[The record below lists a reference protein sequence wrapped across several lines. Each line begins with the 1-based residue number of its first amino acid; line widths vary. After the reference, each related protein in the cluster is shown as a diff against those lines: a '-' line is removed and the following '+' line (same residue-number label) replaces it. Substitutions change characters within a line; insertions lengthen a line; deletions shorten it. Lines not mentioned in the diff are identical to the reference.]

1 MWIID
6 RFEEDYAVIES
17 GDITFSIPKSVLP
30 EKAKEGDCLNI
41 CINTEETKQ
50 RKEKANNLMD
60 KLFRNK

>member
-6 RFEEDYAVIES
+6 RFEGEYAIIENS
-17 GDITFSIPKSVLP
+17 IETFAVPKSALP
-30 EKAKEGDCLNI
+30 KNAREGDCLEVSI
-41 CINTEETKQ
+41 STEETNR